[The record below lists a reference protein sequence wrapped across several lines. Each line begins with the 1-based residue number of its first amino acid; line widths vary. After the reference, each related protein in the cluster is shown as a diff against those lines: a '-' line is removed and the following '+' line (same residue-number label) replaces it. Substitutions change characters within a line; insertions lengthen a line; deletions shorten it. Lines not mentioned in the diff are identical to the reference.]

1 MFALLAYQQPHHSR
15 SHASERRVALE
26 QLKTELCGARHHASH
41 SEHCYLRA
49 HVESHPE
56 QVPHATTDVHP
67 ALSSQ
72 CKLA

>member
-1 MFALLAYQQPHHSR
+1 MFALLAYQQRQHSR
-15 SHASERRVALE
+15 SHASSQRVALE
-26 QLKTELCGARHHASH
+26 QPEAELCGARYHASQ

-49 HVESHPE
+49 HVESHSE

-72 CKLA
+72 SKLA

>member
-1 MFALLAYQQPHHSR
+1 MFALLAYQQRHHSR

-26 QLKTELCGARHHASH
+26 QPKAELCGARYHASQ
-41 SEHCYLRA
+41 SEHGYLRA
-49 HVESHPE
+49 HVESHSE
-56 QVPHATTDVHP
+56 QMAHATTDVHP